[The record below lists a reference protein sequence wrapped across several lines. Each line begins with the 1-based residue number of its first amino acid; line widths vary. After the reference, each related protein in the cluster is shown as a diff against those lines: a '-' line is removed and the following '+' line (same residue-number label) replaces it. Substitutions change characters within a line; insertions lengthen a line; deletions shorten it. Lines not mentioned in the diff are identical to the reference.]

1 MTINKSG
8 KKDFYTRLKELKFKD
23 EKGVLSD
30 IEREELIALN
40 AKNDSLNQQGKNELA
55 ITERTL
61 ELLSEEL
68 SLMRIEK
75 QEEKQEIIYKNFLT
89 VIENSKKDVKKL
101 HQGGKITSAS
111 IGSLLTAMLFI
122 PKDYFQNTYLLS
134 SLSLINEKSTVPA
147 NILTVIWIY
156 TILLCCLFWLFA
168 KRNEKRLEI
177 FFSTLESED
186 NQNIIFENFIESLN
200 HYKVPFTKA
209 KLNEFILNY
218 FHMNKDRR
226 KNVFLPFNIEKNTHS
241 VQLATESTT
250 KLIIENKLRK
260 NILIE
265 ENNGYNVVYTFNM
278 PD

>member
-8 KKDFYTRLKELKFKD
+8 KNDFYTRLKELKIKD
-23 EKGVLSD
+23 EKGLLSD

-55 ITERTL
+55 VTERTL
-61 ELLSEEL
+61 ELISEEI

-111 IGSLLTAMLFI
+111 IGTILTAMLFI

-134 SLSLINEKSTVPA
+134 SLSLINEKSSVTA
-147 NILTVIWIY
+147 NILTLIWIY
-156 TILLCCLFWLFA
+156 AISLCSLFWFLA

-177 FFSTLESED
+177 FLSTLESED
-186 NQNIIFENFIESLN
+186 NQNKIFENFIKSLG
-200 HYKVPFTKA
+200 HYKVPFTQT
-209 KLNEFILNY
+209 KLNEFILNS
-218 FHMNKDRR
+218 FDMNKDRHR
-226 KNVFLPFNIEKNTHS
+226 NLLFPLSIGKNTHS
-241 VQLATESTT
+241 IQLATESTT

-265 ENNGYNVVYTFNM
+265 ENNGYNVVYTLNI